1 MPLRTVI
8 TTIVGSSTI
17 LNTYSTEIRPT
28 KSTQQFISQ
37 HGSTAT
43 TGDSNRIRMQNGGT
57 TSSTSSSSSN
67 GGEQQRTPFRPT
79 RRPGGINRFKP
90 LSRATEPPKIFK
102 TSHRP
107 RQPYKPSPTPP
118 PDFDIDQQR
127 SGGSATKK
135 TTIFSYP
142 KTTTRPSI
150 LDLDQC
156 KPGCNAANKEICKE
170 FDGKFKCDCRAGYI
184 KKPTGSDVCLGMLF
198 FFFDFV
204 IKFMKIYCLFVSF
217 CCRIAK
223 LYRIGSCY
231 QIR

>member
-37 HGSTAT
+37 HGSTAA

-57 TSSTSSSSSN
+57 TSSTSSSN

-90 LSRATEPPKIFK
+90 PSRATEPPKIFK

-127 SGGSATKK
+127 SGGLATKK

-142 KTTTRPSI
+142 KTTTRP
-150 LDLDQC
+150 
-156 KPGCNAANKEICKE
+156 
-170 FDGKFKCDCRAGYI
+170 
-184 KKPTGSDVCLGMLF
+184 
-198 FFFDFV
+198 
-204 IKFMKIYCLFVSF
+204 
-217 CCRIAK
+217 
-223 LYRIGSCY
+223 
-231 QIR
+231 